1 MAQDY
6 RFQLLAPLEA
16 SAKGAFDRSQIDEQL
31 YRHYLTSMQRLRGR
45 AYLDDHAIQPWE
57 LDEDGRFRMR
67 GDERSWHFLLVDGSE
82 EVIGC
87 ARYLVHPSTVSFH
100 ELRVRHSPVAKDP
113 AWSHKVRSAVEDD
126 LRLIRKEG
134 FSFVEA
140 GGWALKEEWRGTRAA
155 LEILVASFALGHLW
169 GGCLGYCM
177 ATVRHESSSILRRI
191 GGSSF
196 MIDGEAVP
204 PYHDPQY
211 GCQME
216 LLRFDSR
223 AAVERFV
230 PLISQ
235 LKAKLAGAVAIRDST
250 NRHWSAV
257 PDEAGWIG
265 GALPSM
271 A

>member
-16 SAKGAFDRSQIDEQL
+16 PAKGTFDRLRIDEQL
-31 YRHYLTSMQRLRGR
+31 YRHYLASMQRLRGR
-45 AYLDDHAIQPWE
+45 AYLADHAIQPWE
-57 LDEDGRFRMR
+57 LDDDRRFRMQ

-87 ARYLVHPSTVSFH
+87 ARYLVHPSTVRFDQ
-100 ELRVRHSPVAKDP
+100 LRVRHAPVAKDP
-113 AWSHKVRSAVEDD
+113 AWSDKVRSAVEND
-126 LRLIRKEG
+126 LGIIRKEG
-134 FSFVEA
+134 FSFVEV
-140 GGWALKEEWRGTRAA
+140 GGWALEEEWRGTRAA

-204 PYHDPQY
+204 PYQDPQY

-223 AAVERFV
+223 SAVERFV

-235 LKAKLAGAVAIRDST
+235 LKSKLAGAVAVRDST
-250 NRHWSAV
+250 KRHWSPV

-265 GALPSM
+265 DAVPSM

>member
-6 RFQLLAPLEA
+6 RFQPLAPLDA
-16 SAKGAFDRSQIDEQL
+16 PAKGTFDRPKIDEQL
-31 YRHYLTSMQRLRGR
+31 YHHYLASMQRLRGSV
-45 AYLDDHAIQPWE
+45 YLADGAIKRWE
-57 LDEDGRFRMR
+57 LADDGRFRMR

-87 ARYLVHPSTVSFH
+87 ARYLVHPSTVTFD

-113 AWSHKVRSAVEDD
+113 AWSEKVRSAVEND

-155 LEILVASFALGHLW
+155 LGILVASFALGHLW

-204 PYHDPQY
+204 SYRDPQ
-211 GCQME
+211 
-216 LLRFDSR
+216 
-223 AAVERFV
+223 
-230 PLISQ
+230 
-235 LKAKLAGAVAIRDST
+235 
-250 NRHWSAV
+250 
-257 PDEAGWIG
+257 
-265 GALPSM
+265 
-271 A
+271 